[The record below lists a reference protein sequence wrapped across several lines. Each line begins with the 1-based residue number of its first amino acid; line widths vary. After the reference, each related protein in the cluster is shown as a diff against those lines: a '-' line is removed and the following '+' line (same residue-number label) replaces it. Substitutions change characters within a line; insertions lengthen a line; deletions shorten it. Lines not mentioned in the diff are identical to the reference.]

1 MQFRGI
7 VVPLQRN
14 FITPRNSAAPQ
25 QFERAPLRSAC
36 TSFALEK
43 KTAKIMKKVLI
54 AYYSRRGENYVNGS
68 IKNLKLGNTEVVAQK
83 IKALL
88 PDADVFQID
97 TTYEYSKSYMTCIE
111 EAKQELHDNARP
123 EVKNPLESI
132 DQYDTIILGYPNW
145 WGTMPMVVYTFLESY
160 DFTGKTI
167 IPFCTNEGSGMGS
180 SVRFI
185 KKLCPGANVED
196 GTPIHGAEA
205 ANANNE
211 AREIANM
218 AK

>member
-1 MQFRGI
+1 MSSESHQASLNGR
-7 VVPLQRN
+7 VAREEDKV
-14 FITPRNSAAPQ
+14 
-25 QFERAPLRSAC
+25 
-36 TSFALEK
+36 
-43 KTAKIMKKVLI
+43 KVLI

-68 IKNLKLGNTEVVAQK
+68 IKNLKLGNTEVVVGK

-97 TTYEYSKSYMTCIE
+97 TTYEYSKDYMTCIE
-111 EAKQELHDNARP
+111 EAKQELHDQVRP

-132 DQYDTIILGYPNW
+132 DEYDTIILGYPNW

-185 KKLCPGANVED
+185 KKLCPGASVHD

-205 ANANNE
+205 QNADRQ
-211 AREIANM
+211 AQEIANL

>member
-1 MQFRGI
+1 M
-7 VVPLQRN
+7 
-14 FITPRNSAAPQ
+14 S
-25 QFERAPLRSAC
+25 
-36 TSFALEK
+36 
-43 KTAKIMKKVLI
+43 KKVLI
-54 AYYSRRGENYVNGS
+54 AYYSRRGENYVNGN
-68 IKNLKLGNTEVVAQK
+68 IVNLKLGNTEVVVKK

-111 EAKQELHDNARP
+111 EAKQELRMQARP
-123 EVKNPLESI
+123 EVRNPLPSI
-132 DQYDTIILGYPNW
+132 AEYDTVILGYPNW
-145 WGTMPMVVYTFLESY
+145 WGTMPMVCYTFLESY

-180 SVRFI
+180 SERFI
-185 KKLCPGANVED
+185 KKLCPGATVVA

-205 ANANNE
+205 ANADRE
-211 AREIANM
+211 AREIAAQ

>member
-1 MQFRGI
+1 MG
-7 VVPLQRN
+7 
-14 FITPRNSAAPQ
+14 
-25 QFERAPLRSAC
+25 
-36 TSFALEK
+36 
-43 KTAKIMKKVLI
+43 KTLI

-68 IKNLKLGNTEVVAQK
+68 IRNLKLGNTEVVAQK

-88 PDADVFQID
+88 PDADMFQID

-111 EAKQELHDNARP
+111 EAKQELHDQARP

-132 DQYDTIILGYPNW
+132 DEYDTIILGYPNW
-145 WGTMPMVVYTFLESY
+145 WGTMP
-160 DFTGKTI
+160 TI

-185 KKLCPGANVED
+185 KKLCPGATVED

-205 ANANNE
+205 AYADSE
-211 AREIANM
+211 AREIAEL

>member
-1 MQFRGI
+1 M
-7 VVPLQRN
+7 
-14 FITPRNSAAPQ
+14 
-25 QFERAPLRSAC
+25 
-36 TSFALEK
+36 K
-43 KTAKIMKKVLI
+43 KKVLI
-54 AYYSRRGENYVNGS
+54 AYYSRRGENYVNGN
-68 IKNLKLGNTEVVAQK
+68 IVNLKLGNTEVVAGK
-83 IKALL
+83 IKTQI

-111 EAKQELHDNARP
+111 EAKQELHDQVRP

-132 DQYDTIILGYPNW
+132 ADYDTIILGYPNW

-185 KKLCPGANVED
+185 KKLCPGAIVD
-196 GTPIHGAEA
+196 GGISIHGAEA
-205 ANANNE
+205 ARADSE
-211 AREIANM
+211 VKEIVERAL
-218 AK
+218 AD

>member
-1 MQFRGI
+1 M
-7 VVPLQRN
+7 
-14 FITPRNSAAPQ
+14 A
-25 QFERAPLRSAC
+25 
-36 TSFALEK
+36 
-43 KTAKIMKKVLI
+43 KKVLI

-68 IKNLKLGNTEVVAQK
+68 IVNLKLGNTEVVAQK

-88 PDADVFQID
+88 PDADMFQID
-97 TTYEYSKSYMTCIE
+97 TTYEYSKSYMT
-111 EAKQELHDNARP
+111 
-123 EVKNPLESI
+123 EVKNPLDSI
-132 DQYDTIILGYPNW
+132 DEYDTIILGYPNW
-145 WGTMPMVVYTFLESY
+145 WGTMPMVCYTFLESY
-160 DFTGKTI
+160 DFTEKTI

-205 ANANNE
+205 ANADRE
-211 AREIANM
+211 AREIAAL